1 MRLTHQQIIQ
11 EAREIDP
18 ERDGQRRR
26 PPKSRIGFEQHP
38 LAVAEVISKFEHT
51 YPSQVC
57 ALTNLLACTMKFFI
71 DGFAHT
77 IGTGPAPAL
86 TESTVLE
93 GMKYDA
99 VLREN
104 RNSNACT
111 FEKCLNE
118 VA

>member
-1 MRLTHQQIIQ
+1 MQ
-11 EAREIDP
+11 
-18 ERDGQRRR
+18 
-26 PPKSRIGFEQHP
+26 
-38 LAVAEVISKFEHT
+38 
-51 YPSQVC
+51 
-57 ALTNLLACTMKFFI
+57 FFI

-77 IGTGPAPAL
+77 IGTGPALAL

-111 FEKCLNE
+111 FEKCLDE